1 MLYEINFTLNN
12 EKRSL
17 AVRANETLLE
27 VLRYKLGI
35 TSPKSGCE
43 EGSCGTCTVRLN
55 GLIVKSCLVLAVEVD
70 GQEVTTL
77 EGLMSH
83 GLTPLQQSFLNHNA
97 FQCGYCA
104 PGMIMA
110 AEELLRDN
118 PHPGEAEIKEGL
130 GGNLC
135 RCTGYTSIIAA
146 IKGHVSGGGSYEQK

>member
-1 MLYEINFTLNN
+1 MLYEINFTLNG
-12 EKRSL
+12 ESRTL
-17 AVRANETLLE
+17 GVQPNETLLE

-55 GLIVKSCLVLAVEVD
+55 GRIVKSCLVLAVEIA
-70 GQEVTTL
+70 GQEVITL
-77 EGLMSH
+77 EGLMNH
-83 GLTPLQQSFLNHNA
+83 GLTSLQQAFLEHNS

-110 AEELLRDN
+110 AEELLQDN
-118 PHPGEAEIKEGL
+118 PHPNEAEIKEGL

-135 RCTGYTSIIAA
+135 RCTGYIPIIAA
-146 IKGHVSGGGSYEQK
+146 IKDHSIGGGSHE